1 MNIELDNGQWI
12 TDNGYLISG
21 DVKNGYIVYENDGQD
36 EENNIPVY
44 HSDDFESVITW
55 CYNS

>member
-1 MNIELDNGQWI
+1 MNIELNEGQWI

-21 DVKNGYIVYENDGQD
+21 DVKNGYIVYESDS
-36 EENNIPVY
+36 EEDIVY